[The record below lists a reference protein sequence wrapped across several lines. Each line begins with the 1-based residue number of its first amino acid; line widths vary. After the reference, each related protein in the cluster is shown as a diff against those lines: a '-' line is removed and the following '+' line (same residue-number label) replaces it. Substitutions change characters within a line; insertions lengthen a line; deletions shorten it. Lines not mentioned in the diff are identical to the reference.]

1 MLRHNVFSK
10 PFAGASAK
18 CCIATDQGWRN
29 ALSTAAWP
37 QLFQAEVKQ
46 KGAILTEA
54 EITAHNSKL
63 NLRSW
68 KFRNQVMCHQPTSY
82 MLKCHEQRCIEKT
95 VCSKLV
101 VFLSKCDSSSRQSW
115 ECSINRNSV
124 WLHLAATSQRWT
136 WEGSTNHSRNLGHIE
151 SEDTVL
157 RWKIVYS

>member
-10 PFAGASAK
+10 PFVGVSAK

-82 MLKCHEQRCIEKT
+82 MLKCLEQRCIEKT
-95 VCSKLV
+95 VCSQLV
-101 VFLSKCDSSSRQSW
+101 VVCG
-115 ECSINRNSV
+115 
-124 WLHLAATSQRWT
+124 A
-136 WEGSTNHSRNLGHIE
+136 NLTPPRDKAE
-151 SEDTVL
+151 SAVLTETVSGCIWQL
-157 RWKIVYS
+157 PRRDGRERDLQITVET